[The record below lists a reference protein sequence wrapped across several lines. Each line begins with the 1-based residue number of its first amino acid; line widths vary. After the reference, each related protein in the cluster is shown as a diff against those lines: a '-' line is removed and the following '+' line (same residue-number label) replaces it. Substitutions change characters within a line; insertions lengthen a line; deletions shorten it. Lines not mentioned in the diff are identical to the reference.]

1 MIGRTSV
8 NRRSARPGQQRTS
21 SQGSFVPVING
32 VWCIPDKAMG
42 NPAPFIKTVG
52 GHRRPMIKKSE
63 TAWANGPLHQLNI
76 ARGIAMDVEQS
87 AVETTGAA
95 NEALQVLKSSLDRF
109 RSTIANDLTSIKAAS
124 SKVQA
129 ETLQMKQAYMA
140 AQSILTSPEFE
151 RAVANAE
158 RLAVA
163 LESISRLSE
172 TRIKVAVFG
181 GE

>member
-1 MIGRTSV
+1 M
-8 NRRSARPGQQRTS
+8 
-21 SQGSFVPVING
+21 PVVDG
-32 VWCIPDKAMG
+32 VWSVPDRAFG
-42 NPAPFIKTVG
+42 SPVPWIKFVDGYRT
-52 GHRRPMIKKSE
+52 PMISKAQVDLVVNQPS
-63 TAWANGPLHQLNI
+63 HQLYI

-95 NEALQVLKSSLDRF
+95 NDALQVLKSTLDKF

-140 AQSILTSPEFE
+140 AQSILTSPEFD
-151 RAVANAE
+151 RAVSNAE
-158 RLAVA
+158 RLAAA
-163 LESISRLSE
+163 LDAISRLSE

>member
-1 MIGRTSV
+1 M
-8 NRRSARPGQQRTS
+8 
-21 SQGSFVPVING
+21 PVIGG
-32 VWCIPDKAMG
+32 VWCIPDKALG
-42 NPAPFIKTVG
+42 SPRPFIVSVP
-52 GHRRPMIKKSE
+52 GHRVPMFKKSE
-63 TAWANGPLHQLNI
+63 LDWAEKPLHQLNT

-95 NEALQVLKSSLDRF
+95 NEALQTLKATLEKF

-140 AQSILTSPEFE
+140 AQSILTSTEFD
-151 RAVANAE
+151 RAVSNAE
-158 RLAVA
+158 RLAAA

>member
-1 MIGRTSV
+1 M
-8 NRRSARPGQQRTS
+8 
-21 SQGSFVPVING
+21 PVIDG
-32 VWCIPDKAMG
+32 SWSAPDRAFGKTESW
-42 NPAPFIKTVG
+42 IETVG
-52 GHRRPMIKKSE
+52 WHRAPMISKRLVDLVV
-63 TAWANGPLHQLNI
+63 NQPLFQLNI

-95 NEALQVLKSSLDRF
+95 NDALQVLKSTLDKF

-140 AQSILTSPEFE
+140 AQSILTSPEFD
-151 RAVANAE
+151 RAVSNAE
-158 RLAVA
+158 RLAAA